1 MDEQFLAGGRTVG
14 AVRIA
19 DTVRKP
25 MQPWTS
31 TVHAVLRYLESRD
44 FQGAPRVRGFDE
56 QNREILTYLVGA
68 DVPRGC

>member
-14 AVRIA
+14 AVRIS

-44 FQGAPRVRGFDE
+44 FPGAPRVRG
-56 QNREILTYLVGA
+56 LTSRT
-68 DVPRGC
+68 DKF